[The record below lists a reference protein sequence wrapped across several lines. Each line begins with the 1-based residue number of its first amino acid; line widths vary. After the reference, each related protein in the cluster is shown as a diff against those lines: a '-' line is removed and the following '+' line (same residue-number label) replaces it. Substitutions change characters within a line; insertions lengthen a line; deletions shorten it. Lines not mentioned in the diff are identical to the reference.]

1 MSVEAVR
8 EAIGSVKRLYDERGI
23 FLTKF
28 GFGKKPALIVID
40 MAYGW
45 TDPAYSIGS
54 ARLDEAVEGIQKLL
68 PLCREKRVPVFYTT
82 APLKS
87 EEMRKVHTRDEALGR
102 HRAWDERAVE
112 IDERL
117 TPEPDDIVIV
127 KENDSAFFG
136 TTLAMKLVERGVDT
150 LIVTGCSTGACVRA
164 TATDARYL
172 RFKAIVPRQCVQDRA
187 AESHEW
193 NLFEMDSKWAD
204 VVDVEEVIEYLQ
216 GLSLTR

>member
-1 MSVEAVR
+1 MSVEAIR
-8 EAIGSVKRLYDERGI
+8 AAIESVKKLYDERGI
-23 FLTKF
+23 FLNKF
-28 GFGKKPALIVID
+28 GFGKKPALIIID

-68 PLCREKRVPVFYTT
+68 PLCRENGLPVFYTT

-87 EEMRKVHTRDEALGR
+87 EEMRRVHTREDAADR
-102 HRAWDERAVE
+102 HRAWDARAVE
-112 IDERL
+112 IDKRL
-117 TPEPDDIVIV
+117 EPAPDDVLIV

-136 TTLAMKLVERGVDT
+136 TTLAKMLKDRRVDT

-164 TATDARYL
+164 TAIDARYL

-204 VVDVEEVIEYLQ
+204 VVDVEEVIEYLE
-216 GLSLTR
+216 GLN